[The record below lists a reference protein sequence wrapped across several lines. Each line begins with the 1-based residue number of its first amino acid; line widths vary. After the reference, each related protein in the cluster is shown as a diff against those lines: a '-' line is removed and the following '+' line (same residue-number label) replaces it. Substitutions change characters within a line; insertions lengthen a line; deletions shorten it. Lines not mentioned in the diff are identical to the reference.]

1 MKACAAGAHR
11 VDRVVTATDPATH
24 PGGHTRFAALDSLR
38 GIAALGVAAY
48 HIHGDGL
55 LFNSALVRS
64 GWLWVDFFFV
74 LSGFVIAASY
84 GERLAGGFAVRRF
97 MLLRLGR
104 IYPLHIAVL
113 ALYLGIEL
121 VRWGFQPQG
130 WSLNAPFAGLRSPE
144 YLVASTLLI
153 QTFLTNP
160 SAWNPQSWSIAVEVW
175 LYLAAALLWRSL
187 GGRAWIAALVAA
199 LAAGVL
205 ILAQV
210 TLPVL
215 TWGVLRGIAGFGLGI
230 ACWHWRGRLPGGT
243 LAELLCLLAIAA
255 VYLLPLAEPAPLADF
270 AFAATVLVFARERG
284 AISRVLLQRWALLLG
299 TLSYSLYMVHVFVIA
314 RGMDGL
320 RLIGLGSVTLVD
332 GVPYKQIVAAPWL
345 ADVLGVGL
353 IAACVPVAWLT
364 WRFIEWPARAW
375 SRRRAEA
382 MGVIEQERSAPTI

>member
-1 MKACAAGAHR
+1 M
-11 VDRVVTATDPATH
+11 VTATHPATD

-84 GERLAGGFAVRRF
+84 GERLGSGFAVRRF

-104 IYPLHIAVL
+104 IYPLHIAML

-121 VRWGFQPQG
+121 IRLIFQPDG
-130 WSLNAPFAGLRSPE
+130 WSANPPFAGRRSAD
-144 YLVASTLLI
+144 LLLASTLLI

-187 GGRAWIAALVAA
+187 GGRGWIVALVAA
-199 LAAGVL
+199 VAAGFL
-205 ILAQV
+205 ILTQIDM
-210 TLPVL
+210 PIL
-215 TWGVLRGIAGFGLGI
+215 TWGVLRGIAGFGLGV
-230 ACWHWRGRLPGGT
+230 ACWRWHGRLPGGT
-243 LAELLCLLAIAA
+243 LAELLCLLAIAT
-255 VYLLPLAEPAPLADF
+255 VFLLPLIEPAPLADL
-270 AFAATVLVFARERG
+270 AFAATVVVFARERG
-284 AISRVLLQRWALLLG
+284 AISRVLLQRWALFLG
-299 TLSYSLYMVHVFVIA
+299 TLSYSLYMVHVFVVA
-314 RGMDGL
+314 RGMDAL
-320 RLIGLGSVTLVD
+320 RWLGLGSVTLVD

-375 SRRRAEA
+375 SRRRAAA
-382 MGVIEQERSAPTI
+382 MGVAEQERSAPTF

>member
-1 MKACAAGAHR
+1 M
-11 VDRVVTATDPATH
+11 
-24 PGGHTRFAALDSLR
+24 
-38 GIAALGVAAY
+38 GVAAY

-64 GWLWVDFFFV
+64 GWMWVDFFFV

-97 MLLRLGR
+97 MVLRLGR
-104 IYPLHIAVL
+104 IYPLHIAML

-121 VRWGFQPQG
+121 VRWTFQPDG
-130 WSLNAPFAGLRSPE
+130 WSANPPFAGRRSVE
-144 YLVASTLLI
+144 LLAASTLLI
-153 QTFLTNP
+153 QTFLVNP

-175 LYLAAALLWRSL
+175 LYLAAALLWHAL

-199 LAAGVL
+199 VIAGIL

-215 TWGVLRGIAGFGLGI
+215 TWGVLRGIAGFGLGV

-243 LAELLCLLAIAA
+243 LAEMSCLAAI
-255 VYLLPLAEPAPLADF
+255 VTIFLLPLVEPAPLADL

-284 AISRVLLQRWALLLG
+284 AISRVLLQRWALFLG
-299 TLSYSLYMVHVFVIA
+299 TLSYSLYMVHVFVVA
-314 RGMDGL
+314 RGMDAL
-320 RLIGLGSVTLVD
+320 RWIGLGSVTLID
-332 GVPYKQIVAAPWL
+332 GVPFKQIVAAPWL
-345 ADVLGVGL
+345 ADALGVGL
-353 IAACVPVAWLT
+353 IAACIPVAWLA

-375 SRRRAEA
+375 SRRRAAA
-382 MGVIEQERSAPTI
+382 MGVAAEQAIGRSV